1 MITMMIVI
9 IMTVQVMMSML
20 TMMMT
25 IIMIMMY
32 NKKEMCNSIP
42 NSLYKDKGQ
51 NDRYIINTEQSIH
64 IR

>member
-1 MITMMIVI
+1 
-9 IMTVQVMMSML
+9 MMSML
-20 TMMMT
+20 TMMMMT

-51 NDRYIINTEQSIH
+51 NDRYNDIKL
-64 IR
+64 

>member
-32 NKKEMCNSIP
+32 NKKEMCNSIR

-51 NDRYIINTEQSIH
+51 IDRYNDIKL
-64 IR
+64 

>member
-1 MITMMIVI
+1 
-9 IMTVQVMMSML
+9 MMSML
-20 TMMMT
+20 MMMMTT

-42 NSLYKDKGQ
+42 NILYKDKGQ
-51 NDRYIINTEQSIH
+51 NDRYNDTKLQSIINTEQSIH